1 MSGIS
6 VTQAQ
11 EMLDKLIEQQ
21 LCDPAGTLGSVTVGG
36 RTVSYRSAE
45 DLIRLIDYWRGL
57 VTELQ
62 RQAAGMSR
70 IGMKLAKF
78 S

>member
-1 MSGIS
+1 MSGIT

-11 EMLDKLIEQQ
+11 EMLDKLIDQQ

-45 DLIRLIDYWRGL
+45 DLIMLIDYWRGL
-57 VTELQ
+57 LTELQ
-62 RQAAGMSR
+62 RRAAGMSR